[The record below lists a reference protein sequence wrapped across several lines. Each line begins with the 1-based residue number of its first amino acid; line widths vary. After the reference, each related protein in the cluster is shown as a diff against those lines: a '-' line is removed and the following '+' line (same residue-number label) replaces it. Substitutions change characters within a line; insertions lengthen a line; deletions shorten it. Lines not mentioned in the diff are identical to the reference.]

1 MGISTENV
9 WVEQVVDF
17 EGAALAEVIRGDF
30 PGVEEHGGTPRL
42 PVSVATLNLG
52 PEPGGVG
59 ENLRLAG
66 RAIRRLCGRDPS
78 LRWVVLPELF
88 TCGYSDLGSVY
99 RHAEDAESGES
110 ARFFASLARELGIFV
125 AYGFPERGPA
135 AGVFDSANL
144 VGPGGVIA
152 TYRKR
157 NLVETTLEYRVFAA
171 GADLPVVEA
180 GGLRVALAVCWDL
193 GFPEVARE
201 AAAWGAELVLAPAAW
216 REPWGAQYALS
227 CAARALDSGIHLA
240 SANQLGDYPEA
251 RFGTPGHVYGP
262 DGARISR
269 RLGAASVARLD
280 PGTPELW
287 RGFYGDTLI
296 GRGRVVGIEEG
307 SLGIV
312 S

>member
-1 MGISTENV
+1 
-9 WVEQVVDF
+9 
-17 EGAALAEVIRGDF
+17 LAEVIRGDF
-30 PGVEEHGGTPRL
+30 PVVEEHGGTPHL
-42 PVSVATLNLG
+42 PLSIAALNLS
-52 PEPGGVG
+52 PEPGGVRH
-59 ENLRLAG
+59 NLRLAG
-66 RAIRRLCGRDPS
+66 RVIRRLCRRDPS

-88 TCGYSDLGSVY
+88 TCGYSDLGYVH

-110 ARFFASLARELGIFV
+110 ARYFASLARELGIFV
-125 AYGFPERGPA
+125 AYGFPETGPA

-144 VGPGGVIA
+144 VGPDGVIA

-157 NLVETTLEYRVFAA
+157 NLVETTLEYRVFAV

-201 AAAWGAELVLAPAAW
+201 AAAGGAELVLAPAAW
-216 REPWGAQYALS
+216 REPWGTQYALS

-240 SANQLGDYPEA
+240 SANQIGDYPEA

-280 PGTPELW
+280 PGAPELW
-287 RGFYGDTLI
+287 RSFYGDTLI
-296 GRGRVVGIEEG
+296 GHGRVVGIEEG

>member
-1 MGISTENV
+1 M
-9 WVEQVVDF
+9 
-17 EGAALAEVIRGDF
+17 AEVIRGDF
-30 PGVEEHGGTPRL
+30 PGVEEHGGPPR
-42 PVSVATLNLG
+42 PPGSVATLNLG
-52 PEPGGVG
+52 AEPGAVG

-66 RAIRRLCGRDPS
+66 RAIRGLRARDPS

-88 TCGYSDLGSVY
+88 TCGYSDLGSVH
-99 RHAEDAESGES
+99 RFAEDAVSGLS
-110 ARFFASLARELGIFV
+110 ARFFAGLARELGIFV

-135 AGVFDSANL
+135 GGVFDSANL
-144 VGPGGVIA
+144 VGPGGVVA

-201 AAAWGAELVLAPAAW
+201 AAAGGAELVLAPAAW
-216 REPWGAQYALS
+216 REPWGPQYDLS

-240 SANQLGDYPEA
+240 SANQIGDYPEA
-251 RFGTPGHVYGP
+251 RFATPGHVYGP
-262 DGARISR
+262 DGTRISES
-269 RLGAASVARLD
+269 LGAASVAPLD
-280 PGTPELW
+280 PAAPELW
-287 RGFYGDTLI
+287 RRSYGDTLVD
-296 GRGRVVGIEEG
+296 RGRVVGIGEG
-307 SLGIV
+307 PLLVV

>member
-1 MGISTENV
+1 M
-9 WVEQVVDF
+9 
-17 EGAALAEVIRGDF
+17 AEVIRGDF
-30 PGVEEHGGTPRL
+30 PSVEEHSGTPGL
-42 PVSVATLNLG
+42 PISIAALNLS
-52 PEPGGVG
+52 PEPGEV
-59 ENLRLAG
+59 EDNLRLAG

-78 LRWVVLPELF
+78 LHWVVLPELF

-110 ARFFASLARELGIFV
+110 ARFFAGLARELGIFV
-125 AYGFPERGPA
+125 AYGFPERA
-135 AGVFDSANL
+135 ALNGVFDSANL
-144 VGPGGVIA
+144 IGPGGVSA

-201 AAAWGAELVLAPAAW
+201 AAAGGAELLLAPAAW

-227 CAARALDSGIHLA
+227 CAARALDSGIHVA

-251 RFGTPGHVYGP
+251 RFGTHGHVYGP

-280 PGTPELW
+280 PDAPELW
-287 RGFYGDTLI
+287 RGFYGDTLV
-296 GRGRVVGIEEG
+296 GHGRVVSIDEG

>member
-1 MGISTENV
+1 M
-9 WVEQVVDF
+9 
-17 EGAALAEVIRGDF
+17 AEVIRGDF
-30 PGVEEHGGTPRL
+30 PGVAEHGGAARL
-42 PVSVATLNLG
+42 PLSVAALNLS
-52 PEPGGVG
+52 PEPGGVSN
-59 ENLRLAG
+59 NLRLAG
-66 RAIRRLCGRDPS
+66 RAIRRLCRRDPS

-88 TCGYSDLGSVY
+88 TCGYSDLGSVHRY
-99 RHAEDAESGES
+99 AEDAGSGES
-110 ARFFASLARELGIFV
+110 VRFFAGLARELGIFV
-125 AYGFPERGPA
+125 AYGFPERGPLG
-135 AGVFDSANL
+135 GVSDSANL
-144 VGPGGVIA
+144 VGPGGVMA

-157 NLVETTLEYRVFAA
+157 NLVETTLEYRVFSA

-201 AAAWGAELVLAPAAW
+201 AAAGGAELVLAPAAW

-269 RLGAASVARLD
+269 RFGAASVARVD
-280 PGTPELW
+280 PDAPELW

-296 GRGRVVGIEEG
+296 GRGRVVGIDEG

>member
-1 MGISTENV
+1 M
-9 WVEQVVDF
+9 
-17 EGAALAEVIRGDF
+17 AEVIRGDF
-30 PGVEEHGGTPRL
+30 PIVEEHGGARRL
-42 PVSVATLNLG
+42 PLSIAALNLG
-52 PEPGGVG
+52 PEPGGVSN
-59 ENLRLAG
+59 NLRLAG
-66 RAIRRLCGRDPS
+66 RAIRKLCRQDPS
-78 LRWVVLPELF
+78 LRGVVLPELF
-88 TCGYSDLGSVY
+88 TCGYSDLGSVH
-99 RHAEDAESGES
+99 RHAEDAGSGES
-110 ARFFASLARELGIFV
+110 ARFFAGLARELGIFV
-125 AYGFPERGPA
+125 AYGFPERGPLG
-135 AGVFDSANL
+135 GVFDGANL

-201 AAAWGAELVLAPAAW
+201 AAVGGAELLLAPAAW
-216 REPWGAQYALS
+216 REPWGSQYALS

-251 RFGTPGHVYGP
+251 RFGAPGHVYGP

-280 PGTPELW
+280 PDAPELW

-296 GRGRVVGIEEG
+296 GRGRVVGIDEG

>member
-1 MGISTENV
+1 M
-9 WVEQVVDF
+9 
-17 EGAALAEVIRGDF
+17 
-30 PGVEEHGGTPRL
+30 
-42 PVSVATLNLG
+42 
-52 PEPGGVG
+52 
-59 ENLRLAG
+59 
-66 RAIRRLCGRDPS
+66 
-78 LRWVVLPELF
+78 
-88 TCGYSDLGSVY
+88 
-99 RHAEDAESGES
+99 S
-110 ARFFASLARELGIFV
+110 ARFFAGLARELGIFV

-135 AGVFDSANL
+135 GGVFDSANL
-144 VGPGGVIA
+144 VGPGGVVA

-201 AAAWGAELVLAPAAW
+201 AAAGGADLVLAPAAW
-216 REPWGAQYALS
+216 RQPWGAQYALS

-240 SANQLGDYPEA
+240 SANQIGDYPEA

-269 RLGAASVARLD
+269 RLGAASVAPLD
-280 PGTPELW
+280 RTAPEIW
-287 RGFYGDTLI
+287 RRSYGDTLV
-296 GRGRVVGIEEG
+296 GRVRVVGIGEG
-307 SLGIV
+307 PLVVV